1 MVGRRRVKRNRRA
14 DSQGLSLN
22 RLDRYLFRQGLVP
35 FLVAICV
42 ITAIVWMTQ
51 SLQRADI
58 LIEYRQ
64 GLQAFAQISLLIIP
78 SLLSVIVPFTLF
90 VSALYAVQRLHADS
104 EIAVMFAAGVS
115 RMRIAAPF
123 LVLALG
129 AAAATLWIN
138 VDLMPHSY
146 RTLKKQVADLRAD
159 VASAVLRSGEFIPA
173 GDGYTIYVE
182 EAGAKGA
189 LKGLIISDYSNPA
202 ARTIYMAQRGVLTE
216 TPEGS
221 VLVLAN
227 GNIQRVSADTGQIE
241 IARFRQTSINLDRY
255 RRRGETLQL
264 ELTERYLSELF
275 HPDLND
281 AWDRQNQ
288 RALAAEGH
296 GRLAAPI
303 YAFAYVLI
311 ALFAVTGGPY
321 NRRSYGLRLLA
332 ACVVAGG
339 LRVGGVVLQ
348 GMAGSVAP
356 FWTLYAVPLV
366 AAAVAAALIA
376 GWRPLRGRVNGRSG

>member
-1 MVGRRRVKRNRRA
+1 
-14 DSQGLSLN
+14 LN
-22 RLDRYLFRQGLVP
+22 RLDLYLFRQGLIP

-42 ITAIVWMTQ
+42 ITGIVWMTQ

-90 VSALYAVQRLHADS
+90 VSALYALQRLHADS

-115 RMRIAAPF
+115 RLRIAVPF
-123 LVLALG
+123 LALALG

-138 VDLMPHSY
+138 VDLMPRSY
-146 RTLKKQVADLRAD
+146 RMLKQQVADLRAD

-182 EAGAKGA
+182 EAGAKGT
-189 LKGLIISDYSNPA
+189 LKGLIVSDYSDPEL
-202 ARTIYMAQRGVLTE
+202 RTIYMAQRGVLRE
-216 TPEGS
+216 TPQGS
-221 VLVLAN
+221 MLFLAN
-227 GNIQRVSADTGQIE
+227 GNIQRVSPDTGQID
-241 IARFRQTSINLDRY
+241 IASFQTTAINLDRY
-255 RRRGETLQL
+255 RRSGGDLQL

-275 HPDLND
+275 HPNLND
-281 AWDRQNQ
+281 AWDRQNR
-288 RALAAEGH
+288 RALIAEGH

-332 ACVVAGG
+332 ACAAAGG
-339 LRVGGVVLQ
+339 LRVGGIVLQ
-348 GMAGSVAP
+348 GFAGAAAP
-356 FWTLYAVPLV
+356 FWTLYALPLV
-366 AAAVAAALIA
+366 AAALSVALIA
-376 GWRPLRGRVNGRSG
+376 GLRPLGAARRLEAQRPGAPA